1 MAIHDANNMP
11 SYEHFKGTPKPS
23 HMGSQSHMGSSGGP
37 SGHPSF
43 GGGNVGG
50 HDGAARNIPPS
61 KTNVGSGSATKNPI
75 SDD

>member
-23 HMGSQSHMGSSGGP
+23 HMGSQSHLGSSGGP

-43 GGGNVGG
+43 GGGDVHGSGAMEHNPGG
-50 HDGAARNIPPS
+50 MTH
-61 KTNVGSGSATKNPI
+61 VGSGGSK
-75 SDD
+75 SDGF